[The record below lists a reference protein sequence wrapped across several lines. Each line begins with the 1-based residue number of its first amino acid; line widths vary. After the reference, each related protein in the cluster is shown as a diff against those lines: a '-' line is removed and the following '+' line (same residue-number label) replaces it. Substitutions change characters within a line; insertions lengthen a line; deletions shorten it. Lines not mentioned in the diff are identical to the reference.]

1 MLLYLQAKAKEKTYD
16 FRGDAFRGIQVSYPV
31 PEPVITPRAREG
43 LRTVVPTIFPP
54 SAINRGESV
63 HIRSLEPERRY
74 RPSPQ
79 HLPKKRGRKPK
90 QNVGYD
96 DDDGGTS
103 AEPYA
108 KRSRAAEEPES
119 RRLHPHREGPDRG
132 LIQLTRRFQED
143 TTITP
148 KPYSEQRRVGGE
160 GLTYSCVI
168 SPDVRSRDHGAHRT
182 GRVASDPQL
191 RQPRHSDGSQTHRRE
206 CQPADFGHAAGAEAE
221 HDASWTPRFSNLDTV
236 TVTDVTVNL
245 LTVTVRESSSDKG
258 FFRQK
263 R

>member
-1 MLLYLQAKAKEKTYD
+1 M
-16 FRGDAFRGIQVSYPV
+16 SYPV
-31 PEPVITPRAREG
+31 PEPVLTPRAREG

-54 SAINRGESV
+54 SAVNRGESV

-74 RPSPQ
+74 KPTVQ

-90 QNVGYD
+90 QNLRYDDEDDEDEDD

-119 RRLHPHREGPDRG
+119 RRLNPHRGTPDRG
-132 LIQLTRRFQED
+132 LIQLTRRFREE

-148 KPYSEQRRVGGE
+148 KPYSDQRRVGGA

-168 SPDVRSRDHGAHRT
+168 TPDHVRSRDEGAHRT
-182 GRVASDPQL
+182 GRVGASDPQL
-191 RQPRHSDGSQTHRRE
+191 GQPRRGDGLQAHRRK
-206 CQPADFGHAAGAEAE
+206 CQPGALFDLAAGAEADQE
-221 HDASWTPRFSNLDTV
+221 PSWTPRLSNLDAV

-245 LTVTVRESSSDKG
+245 LTVTVKESSSDQG

>member
-1 MLLYLQAKAKEKTYD
+1 MLLCFQAKAKEKSYD

-31 PEPVITPRAREG
+31 PEPVLTPRAREG

-54 SAINRGESV
+54 SAVNRGESV
-63 HIRSLEPERRY
+63 HIRSLEPDRRY
-74 RPSPQ
+74 RPLQ
-79 HLPKKRGRKPK
+79 HLPKKRGRAPK
-90 QNVGYD
+90 QSFPYD
-96 DDDGGTS
+96 EDDGGTS

-108 KRSRAAEEPES
+108 KRSKAAEEPES
-119 RRLHPHREGPDRG
+119 RRLHPHREAPDHG
-132 LIQLTRRFQED
+132 LIQLTRRFQEE

-148 KPYSEQRRVGGE
+148 KPCGEQRCMRGA
-160 GLTYSCVI
+160 GLTYSCADN
-168 SPDVRSRDHGAHRT
+168 PDVRKSGQVAHRT
-182 GRVASDPQL
+182 GSDPQIG
-191 RQPRHSDGSQTHRRE
+191 RPTHSDGLRTHRGEE
-206 CQPADFGHAAGAEAE
+206 CRPGALGLAAEAE
-221 HDASWTPRFSNLDTV
+221 HDPSWTPRFSTLDTV